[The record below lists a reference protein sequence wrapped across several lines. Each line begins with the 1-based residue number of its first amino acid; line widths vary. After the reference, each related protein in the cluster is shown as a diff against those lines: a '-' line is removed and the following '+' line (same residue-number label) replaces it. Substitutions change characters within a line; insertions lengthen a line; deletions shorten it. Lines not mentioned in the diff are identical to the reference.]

1 MLFSRGTFLY
11 KDMTSAGTKRALN
24 ERGGRF
30 SKRLRKCFVS
40 KMGDVSRE
48 MISWIITSRNN
59 RVERV
64 VWLVNF
70 R

>member
-11 KDMTSAGTKRALN
+11 NDMTSAGTKRALN

-40 KMGDVSRE
+40 LICDGRLLARG
-48 MISWIITSRNN
+48 WIKW
-59 RVERV
+59 VM
-64 VWLVNF
+64 
-70 R
+70 